1 MSLNVGDRIVVV
13 NSLMGI
19 YNDKKGV
26 IRRIVDSDYV
36 EVVLDINRGTISEVT
51 LLPIVAIESIKV
63 DQETSSLKQVTS
75 VDVKRDCESIDDRLD
90 NVEILLNKYNLSIK
104 DGCGFMYIY
113 DFLDTLGLNW
123 NLISSEDREII
134 AYCLLGEK
142 FKLN

>member
-13 NSLMGI
+13 DSLMGI

-26 IRRIVDSDYV
+26 IRRIVDNDYV

-51 LLPIVAIESIKV
+51 LLPIVAIKSIKV
-63 DQETSSLKQVTS
+63 DQETSSLKQVAS